1 VALHKDRDKF
11 PLLYRFLW
19 RLRREP
25 YLLRDTLD
33 ADFARALALKKS
45 VERDV
50 HKMHAFV
57 RFREVVG
64 APDGR
69 RIAWFEPEHYIL
81 ETAAPFFMRRF
92 ANFPWSI
99 LTPEQSAHW
108 DTSVLSF
115 GPGGRRSDAPAE
127 DAHEDLWR
135 TYYASIFNPARLKP
149 AATYVTNAV
158 KHFKFEPRGKRR
170 IHKKP
175 SELEVTACGQ
185 WLRRELQLIEPTI
198 VVALGATAA
207 RALFGRAVAI
217 GEDRGRILSGHAPGA
232 PDVLVTVHPSYLL
245 RVPPEKR
252 AAEYARFVADLRLL
266 SPTTPAHASADDRR

>member
-1 VALHKDRDKF
+1 VALHKDPDKF

-149 AATYVTNAV
+149 AAMRQ
-158 KHFKFEPRGKRR
+158 HMP
-170 IHKKP
+170 KKYWRNLP
-175 SELEVTACGQ
+175 ESSLIPTASS
-185 WLRRELQLIEPTI
+185 RT
-198 VVALGATAA
+198 
-207 RALFGRAVAI
+207 
-217 GEDRGRILSGHAPGA
+217 
-232 PDVLVTVHPSYLL
+232 
-245 RVPPEKR
+245 
-252 AAEYARFVADLRLL
+252 
-266 SPTTPAHASADDRR
+266 